1 MLAYFHSH
9 ELSTLGNSHVTYSA
23 IPYKHLIMTEIVT
36 SLPKGVKFI
45 RLIQPLA
52 VKGSNATLVQPL
64 SFLTRTLSNAQ
75 MPPSS
80 DM

>member
-9 ELSTLGNSHVTYSA
+9 ELSTLGNSHVTYSG

-75 MPPSS
+75 MPPPS
-80 DM
+80 DR